1 MNLFEIAAR
10 KKYRYPFKGSI
21 STEDLWDLNQAQ
33 LDTVFKALSRE
44 ARAAGEESLLTQDNL
59 DPDLSNR
66 IAIVKYIFAAK
77 EEEAKQRKQQAEN
90 AAKRK
95 RILEVLAQKQ
105 DESLHSMS
113 EEDLQRMLEE
123 LR

>member
-1 MNLFEIAAR
+1 MNLFEIATK
-10 KKYRYPFKGSI
+10 KKYRFPFKGSI

-44 ARAAGEESLLTQDNL
+44 ARSAGEESLLSQDNL

-66 IAIVKYIFAAK
+66 IAIVKHIFAAK
-77 EEEAKQRKQQAEN
+77 EEEARQQKQAVEN

-105 DESLHSMS
+105 DESLRSMS

-123 LR
+123 LK